1 MKIQFKK
8 NMNQKSNYIIFNLIN
23 FYRIVVR
30 GPFDDSYLQNVK
42 P

>member
-8 NMNQKSNYIIFNLIN
+8 NMKQKSNYIFISLIY